1 LRGGIALSR
10 RVNKGRMAEIVRPLA
25 DPAPSRLGPD
35 ADGAGSFFHPKR
47 TAPLNEIARPMPR
60 PTAQIAPYFD
70 VLGLE
75 LTVDFLLTFGGAE
88 LAIPTNPR
96 GRSELERL
104 VGYDRAKAL
113 GQNTHLMPKR
123 VPLAKR
129 WLSEVMAWQGL
140 SIAATARKL
149 RISDNTVRRYLKGDR
164 SPSRDDE

>member
-1 LRGGIALSR
+1 
-10 RVNKGRMAEIVRPLA
+10 M
-25 DPAPSRLGPD
+25 
-35 ADGAGSFFHPKR
+35 
-47 TAPLNEIARPMPR
+47 NELARPMPR

-75 LTVDFLLTFGGAE
+75 LTIDFLLTFGGAE
-88 LAIPTNPR
+88 LAIPTTPS

-104 VGYDRAKAL
+104 VGPDKAKAL
-113 GQNTHLMPKR
+113 GQNIHRMQKR

-149 RISDNTVRRYLKGDR
+149 RISDNTVRRYLKGER
-164 SPSRDDE
+164 SPSRDDG